1 MGGSKGG
8 GTTTS
13 TTTNEPPAY
22 AKPNLEFAAAES
34 RRFYDD
40 PQYQQG
46 WEGQTFVDYSPQ
58 SLEALQGMEARARAG
73 SDLTRQAQ
81 ATNLATMQGDYL
93 NPETNPYLKGNI
105 DFANQAIADQYRT
118 AVAPQISGSFAKSG
132 RYGSGFQQG
141 AMSDANANLLKQLS
155 GNAVG
160 MSDAN
165 FQRERQNQLAATQ
178 LAPTLANQDY
188 TDLQQLGDV
197 GSAYEDKT
205 AAALQDEINRFYQQ
219 QYAGPNAL
227 NQFIAQTM
235 GTAGNY
241 GTQTQVTQA
250 PKQKSNFFGTAL
262 GIGSLLAAPFTGG
275 ATLPFGIGGMGGGI
289 GGTGGLFDLGY
300 GSRGAG
306 LGTAMPWLTSDEQLK
321 ENIKPLGKE
330 NGHNIYEFNY
340 KGEPQKY
347 IGVLAQEVR
356 LTHPEAVKAH
366 ESGYL
371 MVNYDAIGV
380 RMRAV

>member
-1 MGGSKGG
+1 MKSGGG

-22 AKPNLEFAAAES
+22 AKPNLEFAAAEA

-81 ATNLATMQGDYL
+81 ATNLSTMQGNYL
-93 NPETNPYLKGNI
+93 NPETNPYLRGNI
-105 DFANQAIADQYRT
+105 DFANQSVTDQYRT
-118 AVAPQISGSFAKSG
+118 AVAPQISGNFARSG

-141 AMSDANANLLKQLS
+141 AISDANTNLLKQLS
-155 GNAVG
+155 GNALG
-160 MSDAN
+160 MTDAN

-188 TDLQQLGDV
+188 TDLQQLQGV
-197 GSAYEDKT
+197 GSAYEDKN

-219 QYAGPNAL
+219 QYAAPTAL

-241 GTQTQVTQA
+241 GSQTQVTQA
-250 PKQKSNFFGTAL
+250 PKQGSNFLGTAL
-262 GIGSLLAAPFTGG
+262 GIGSLIAAPFTGG
-275 ATLPFGIGGMGGGI
+275 TSLAAMGASGLGSLFPAAGQAIGRAVSSNPYGPQSPFG
-289 GGTGGLFDLGY
+289 F
-300 GSRGAG
+300 
-306 LGTAMPWLTSDEQLK
+306 
-321 ENIKPLGKE
+321 
-330 NGHNIYEFNY
+330 
-340 KGEPQKY
+340 
-347 IGVLAQEVR
+347 
-356 LTHPEAVKAH
+356 
-366 ESGYL
+366 
-371 MVNYDAIGV
+371 
-380 RMRAV
+380 